1 VIARTRA
8 VAALEERLS
17 LAAPAR
23 RLRLA
28 LVDRVATSYA
38 GGKAVSV
45 LDAGCGDG
53 LLTLALAKRHP
64 SWSVLGVDLRDD
76 LLEGARVR
84 ARSRG
89 LRNVRFARADLVE
102 PLPELGFDLVLA
114 IEFLSEVPDDEAAV
128 RTMVTALEPGGMF
141 VVHVPE
147 RSWRPVFPGSSPTW
161 REQVRQGYTAEELDS
176 ALRRAG
182 LYEVE
187 VVPTFRATAAAA
199 QEIRDRI
206 KGSRLAVRA
215 AAFPALAA
223 AVRLEIWGITGGRAR
238 ALLAT
243 GRRPRVATAVA
254 SADPAGPPSRA

>member
-1 VIARTRA
+1 VGGTGSIRGAA
-8 VAALEERLS
+8 AAALEERLS

-28 LVDRVATSYA
+28 LVDRIATGYA
-38 GGKAVSV
+38 DGRAVRV

-53 LLTLALAKRHP
+53 LLSLALAKRHP

-89 LRNVRFARADLVE
+89 LQNACFARADLAE
-102 PLPELGFDLVLA
+102 SLPDSGFDLVLA

-128 RTMVTALEPGGMF
+128 RTMVAALAPGGLF

-147 RSWRPVFPGSSPTW
+147 RSWRPVLRGSSPTW
-161 REQVRQGYTAEELDS
+161 REQVRQGYTAEELGS

-182 LYEVE
+182 LDGVE
-187 VVPTFRATAAAA
+187 VSPTFRVTAAAA
-199 QEIRDRI
+199 QEVRDRI

-215 AAFPALAA
+215 ATFPALAA
-223 AVRLEIWGITGGRAR
+223 AVRLERWGITGGRAR

-243 GRRPRVATAVA
+243 GRRPLQR
-254 SADPAGPPSRA
+254 